1 MRSSA
6 LPLTFGPLYL
16 IHTNNSPE
24 SIGMRVSAVFKGQK

>member
-16 IHTNNSPE
+16 IHTNKVPNPIS
-24 SIGMRVSAVFKGQK
+24 MRVSSVFKGQK